1 MVCPFKI
8 EDSLGIGD
16 ELPKEVLSES
26 HWQWL
31 NFWQWDTIRSCEVK
45 KNEAYSLL
53 LQKKKGYTS
62 YTHASTLYDGNKKQV
77 WGREL
82 IYLKIWSPMHG
93 DTDIIVVISCGTFV
107 CVDFRLRLN
116 SRFHSFQS
124 LQ

>member
-53 LQKKKGYTS
+53 LQKKKAIQV
-62 YTHASTLYDGNKKQV
+62 THTQAHSTMETKSKYGGGN
-77 WGREL
+77 
-82 IYLKIWSPMHG
+82 
-93 DTDIIVVISCGTFV
+93 
-107 CVDFRLRLN
+107 
-116 SRFHSFQS
+116 SFT
-124 LQ
+124 